1 MSHKNESLFIFWLVI
16 IFLLLCDNKNMSPW
30 HKRCPKQKFGVARKI
45 ILCWNK
51 KFDVARKVI
60 LFRQKRV
67 DVARKSISC
76 QQKKS
81 WCSTKKYFMSTKI
94 RWCYIKK
101 IFWAPKSHYFFPE
114 RPPIYFNQ
122 NKVIEILAYQFHNMN
137 LIVRKN
143 WADSILHDERRQIK
157 IPSENF

>member
-67 DVARKSISC
+67 DVAWKSISC
-76 QQKKS
+76 QQKKLMKHKKVFHVDKS
-81 WCSTKKYFMSTKI
+81 KMMLHQKTILGTKKLFFFFRTARHRSSHQRCTVKKVFLKI
-94 RWCYIKK
+94 L
-101 IFWAPKSHYFFPE
+101 
-114 RPPIYFNQ
+114 Q
-122 NKVIEILAYQFHNMN
+122 N
-137 LIVRKN
+137 
-143 WADSILHDERRQIK
+143 S
-157 IPSENF
+157 